1 MGYKRWDGP
10 LPLARRWEKPHMKL
24 NLKALAVGA
33 ALATGAA
40 LVPAM
45 NAMAAA
51 PAVDAKAVMTSN
63 NCFTCH
69 GVTSKDAKKLGPNY
83 AAVAAKY
90 KGKPNA
96 AALISASIKAGS
108 TGKWGQMPMP
118 PYAALTPAQL
128 AAISKFVLAQK

>member
-1 MGYKRWDGP
+1 
-10 LPLARRWEKPHMKL
+10 MKL

-33 ALATGAA
+33 FLAAGAA
-40 LVPAM
+40 TLPAM
-45 NAMAAA
+45 NALAAA

-69 GVTSKDAKKLGPNY
+69 GIGSKDAKKLGPNY

-96 AALISASIKAGS
+96 VALLSASIKAGS
-108 TGKWGQMPMP
+108 KGKWGQMPMP

-128 AAISKFVLAQK
+128 EAISKWIMAQK